1 MTTTLLILAIRF
13 TVGLPEIIIFQIG
26 ALVLGFCTH
35 LFIVSRRTTIEKTT
49 EPVAESNVWAEDW
62 KMKYYSEMD
71 QQEIV
76 QKNLQDELVR
86 AQENEDA
93 LTRELDDVR
102 KEIIR
107 LQHEYKH
114 AMPVDTTEYMKQLK
128 DAQENL
134 FTHNQKVQDL
144 LEQVGT
150 MKDTEKK
157 YVDML
162 RSNESLHEQ
171 VKYLQIS
178 MAEKE
183 IEIRNNRHHQKLSE
197 EMKGRLEKA
206 YTDYNSLQEQL
217 HKLETHLSQSRHG
230 MQGFDEL
237 QEAYFKLTKEFDEL
251 KLRQISLMEENQR
264 LSRTL
269 SDTEDKL
276 RESNFQR
283 QQLLKKNSFL
293 EELNQDLQQVTEHS
307 KKLQSQFRR
316 INEIE
321 SMLNRASSSN
331 DRGDVSGD

>member
-1 MTTTLLILAIRF
+1 MTTSLFLLTIRF
-13 TVGLPEIIIFQIG
+13 TVGLPEIVIFQIG
-26 ALVLGFCTH
+26 AIVLGFCIH
-35 LFIVSRRTTIEKTT
+35 LFIVSRRTTIEKTA
-49 EPVAESNVWAEDW
+49 EPIADSNVWTEDW

-76 QKNLQDELVR
+76 QKNLQDELKKTQ
-86 AQENEDA
+86 ANEDSLA
-93 LTRELDDVR
+93 MELDKLR
-102 KEIIR
+102 SEIVH
-107 LQHEYKH
+107 LQHEYQH
-114 AMPVDTTEYMKQLK
+114 AMPVDTSEYMRQLK
-128 DAQENL
+128 DAQEHL
-134 FTHNQKVQDL
+134 FTHNQKVQEL
-144 LEQVGT
+144 LAQVGL

-157 YVDML
+157 YVDIL
-162 RSNESLHEQ
+162 HINESLHEQ
-171 VKYLQIS
+171 VKHLQAS
-178 MAEKE
+178 VSEKE
-183 IEIRNNRHHQKLSE
+183 IEIRNSRHHQKLSE

-206 YTDYNSLQEQL
+206 YKDYNTLQEQL
-217 HKLETHLSQSRHG
+217 HKLETHLSQSRLG

-283 QQLLKKNSFL
+283 QQSLKKVSFL
-293 EELNQDLQQVTEHS
+293 EELNHDLQQVSEHS

-321 SMLNRASSSN
+321 TMLNRASFSQ
-331 DRGDVSGD
+331 DRGDVNEE